1 MKLSDLPTTARV
13 WVYQSD
19 RKLTDNEVSM
29 LTMKGHEFVAGW
41 AAHGSQLAAGF
52 EVFENIFMVLAV
64 DEQQAAASGCSID
77 SSVHFVK
84 QMGEALRV
92 DFFNRTNVAYICAD
106 GNLNLVSLDEF
117 RDLYGTDRVDENTI
131 VYNNLVET
139 VGDFMTSWKT
149 RVQDSW
155 HAQVL

>member
-1 MKLSDLPTTARV
+1 MKLSDLPTAARV

-19 RKLTDNEVSM
+19 RMLTDSEVSM
-29 LTMKGHEFVAGW
+29 LTMKGHEFISTW

-52 EVFENIFMVLAV
+52 EVFENVFMVLAV

-77 SSVHFVK
+77 TSVHFVQ
-84 QMGEALRV
+84 QMGEALKV
-92 DFFNRTNVAYICAD
+92 DFFNRTNIAYICAD
-106 GNLNLVSLDEF
+106 GKLNLVSLEEF
-117 RDLYGTDRVDENTI
+117 KDLHGAGHVTENTV
-131 VYNNLVET
+131 VYNNLVQT
-139 VGDFMTSWKT
+139 IGDFMTSWKT